1 MRTYALL
8 AVLGIGWAVLAAP
21 TCTNNATTSGAG
33 GSGGGA
39 GQHANMDAS
48 TPSTGGASGAGTGG
62 VMSTGS
68 GGSGCALA
76 IHLGST
82 ACNACAST
90 SCCNEATGCDMPDQ
104 GGGDAAGNSGCAKL
118 ASCVSGC
125 LVGNPDAG
133 QPAGTVPD
141 CFDSCNPSHVY
152 NVTQITNAQILI
164 ACLSNGCASACR

>member
-1 MRTYALL
+1 M
-8 AVLGIGWAVLAAP
+8 LGIGWAVLAAA
-21 TCTNNATTSGAG
+21 TCTNNTTTGGAG

-39 GQHANMDAS
+39 GQTREHGRSRGAVVDGRGVW
-48 TPSTGGASGAGTGG
+48 GGDRRRDVDRLWAAAAAR
-62 VMSTGS
+62 V
-68 GGSGCALA
+68 A

-104 GGGDAAGNSGCAKL
+104 GGGDAAGSSGCAKL
-118 ASCVSGC
+118 ASCVSWMPGR
-125 LVGNPDAG
+125 GNAG
-133 QPAGTVPD
+133 RRGNRARTVPD

-164 ACLSNGCASACR
+164 ACLSNGCASTCR